1 MIIFLLSLLSCRY
14 LWIGSN
20 GQFFCGVQCNGGSS
34 SSAIGTSTVSA
45 PNTDYLVECRYDGT
59 TAALWLN
66 GQKEKTEAKTFN
78 YVKTI
83 DRITIGRGDLS
94 GSSENYDFGY
104 EIFCSFFFFFFF
116 FKLVVSRGSLV
127 SRRRRRLSSL
137 LSLLSLVCLYN
148 CSFIH
153 TCSR

>member
-34 SSAIGTSTVSA
+34 SSAIGTSTISA

-104 EIFCSFFFFFFF
+104 EIFCSFFFF
-116 FKLVVSRGSLV
+116 LIGRLSRLS
-127 SRRRRRLSSL
+127 LSSL
-137 LSLLSLVCLYN
+137 VVYRLSCLSCLSCVSIIVASY
-148 CSFIH
+148 IH
-153 TCSR
+153 ALGD

>member
-34 SSAIGTSTVSA
+34 SSAIGTSTISA

-104 EIFCSFFFFFFF
+104 EIFCSFFFFNWSS
-116 FKLVVSRGSLV
+116 LSSLSLV
-127 SRRRRRLSSL
+127 SRRLSSL

-148 CSFIH
+148 CSIIH

>member
-34 SSAIGTSTVSA
+34 SSAIGTSTISA

-104 EIFCSFFFFFFF
+104 EIFCSFFFFFNWSS
-116 FKLVVSRGSLV
+116 LSSLSLV
-127 SRRRRRLSSL
+127 SRRLSSL

-148 CSFIH
+148 CSIIH